1 MSTYLKLEMTLTYS
15 SHFTSLDQERGAG
28 AVNSQKKVFTLWLI
42 PYLNMMLKLD
52 AVIILWE
59 LFVELIR
66 WISPLPF
73 LISTKVRQR
82 WPLCL
87 MEIFREDSLFW
98 KNSLPDCFCCIL
110 WFPAL
115 PPTLIYG
122 KKREVLR
129 GPALQH
135 LDDRPDYLK
144 QLSLFH

>member
-28 AVNSQKKVFTLWLI
+28 AVNSQKKVFTIWLI

-59 LFVELIR
+59 LLVELIR

-82 WPLCL
+82 
-87 MEIFREDSLFW
+87 
-98 KNSLPDCFCCIL
+98 
-110 WFPAL
+110 
-115 PPTLIYG
+115 
-122 KKREVLR
+122 
-129 GPALQH
+129 
-135 LDDRPDYLK
+135 
-144 QLSLFH
+144 

>member
-28 AVNSQKKVFTLWLI
+28 AVNSQKKVFTIWLI

-82 WPLCL
+82 RPLCL

-98 KNSLPDCFCCIL
+98 KNSLPDCLLYPLISCIATNFDL
-110 WFPAL
+110 W
-115 PPTLIYG
+115 
-122 KKREVLR
+122 KEKRGVER
-129 GPALQH
+129 TSASTFG
-135 LDDRPDYLK
+135 
-144 QLSLFH
+144 